1 MIYLDNC
8 ATTKM
13 RKEVI
18 EEMIESYENDFANP
32 SSLHRL
38 GMGTEKKIEESRK
51 TISSYLKVRDK
62 EVFFTSG
69 GTESNNIAIFSSVE
83 KMKNRGNHIITTKI
97 EHPSVYNCM
106 KKLENEGYNVDY
118 LDVDEY
124 GNIDF
129 NQFNDLLTDKTILVS
144 IIHVNNEIGV
154 IQDIKK
160 IRNIMDEKDSI
171 ALLHL
176 DGVQSFGK
184 IAYNVKE
191 LGINT
196 LSISSHKIHG
206 PKGIGALYVKEG
218 TNLMPHIYGGGQEN
232 GFRSGTENI
241 QGIVGFGRAV
251 KIINDNFDSEYDHV
265 VKIREYFYNKIKN
278 NISDIKVNTKIDNTS
293 SPYIINISIR
303 NTRGE
308 VLLHYLEDEK
318 IYISTSSACSSNGTS
333 RSHVL
338 ESIKLTDNE
347 IEGTIRIC
355 FSHEITFD
363 DIDIVI
369 EQMEKSVKEIRDIMM
384 R

>member
-18 EEMIESYENDFANP
+18 EEMIKSYENDFANP

-106 KKLENEGYNVDY
+106 KKLENDGYNVDY

-129 NQFNDLLTDKTILVS
+129 NQFKNLINDKTILVS

-154 IQDIKK
+154 VQDIKK
-160 IRNIMDEKDSI
+160 IRSIMDEKDSI

-184 IAYNVKE
+184 IPYSVKD

-206 PKGIGALYVKEG
+206 PKGIGALYVKDG

-251 KIINDNFDSEYDHV
+251 KIINDNFDVEYNHV
-265 VKIREYFYNKIKN
+265 LKIREYFYNKIKN

-293 SPYIINISIR
+293 SPYIINVSIR

-308 VLLHYLEDEK
+308 VLLHYLEDEN

-355 FSHEITFD
+355 FSHETTFD
-363 DIDIVI
+363 DIDIVV
-369 EQMEKSVKEIRDIMM
+369 EQMKKSVKEIRDIMM

>member
-18 EEMIESYENDFANP
+18 EEMIKSYENDFANP

-106 KKLENEGYNVDY
+106 KKLENDGYDVDY

-129 NQFNDLLTDKTILVS
+129 NQFKNLINDKTILVS

-154 IQDIKK
+154 VQDIKK
-160 IRNIMDEKDSI
+160 IRSIMDEKDSI

-184 IAYNVKE
+184 IPYSVKD

-206 PKGIGALYVKEG
+206 PKGIGALYVKDG

-251 KIINDNFDSEYDHV
+251 KIINDNFDVEYNHV
-265 VKIREYFYNKIKN
+265 LKIREYFYNKIKN

-293 SPYIINISIR
+293 SPYIINVSIR

-308 VLLHYLEDEK
+308 VLLHYLEDEN

-363 DIDIVI
+363 DIDIVV
-369 EQMEKSVKEIRDIMM
+369 EQMKKSVKEIRDIMM

>member
-206 PKGIGALYVKEG
+206 PKGIGALYVKDG

-251 KIINDNFDSEYDHV
+251 KIINDNFDAEYDHV

>member
-18 EEMIESYENDFANP
+18 EEMIKSYENDFANP

-106 KKLENEGYNVDY
+106 KKLENDGYDVDY

-129 NQFNDLLTDKTILVS
+129 NQFKNLINDKTILVS

-154 IQDIKK
+154 VQDIKK
-160 IRNIMDEKDSI
+160 IRSIMDEKDSI

-184 IAYNVKE
+184 IPYSVKD

-206 PKGIGALYVKEG
+206 PKGIGALYVKDG

-251 KIINDNFDSEYDHV
+251 KIINDNFDVEYNHV
-265 VKIREYFYNKIKN
+265 LKIREYFYNKIKN

-293 SPYIINISIR
+293 SPYIINVSIR

-308 VLLHYLEDEK
+308 VLLHYLEDEN

-355 FSHEITFD
+355 FSHETTFD
-363 DIDIVI
+363 DIDIVV
-369 EQMEKSVKEIRDIMM
+369 EQMKKSVKEIRDIMM

>member
-51 TISSYLKVRDK
+51 TISSYLKARDK

-251 KIINDNFDSEYDHV
+251 KIINDNFDAEYDHV

>member
-18 EEMIESYENDFANP
+18 EEMIKSYENDFANP

-106 KKLENEGYNVDY
+106 KKLENDGYDVDY

-129 NQFNDLLTDKTILVS
+129 NQFKNLINDKTILVS

-154 IQDIKK
+154 VQDIKK
-160 IRNIMDEKDSI
+160 IRSIMDEKDSI

-184 IAYNVKE
+184 IPYSVKD

-206 PKGIGALYVKEG
+206 PKGIGALYVKDG

-251 KIINDNFDSEYDHV
+251 KIINDNFDVEYNHV
-265 VKIREYFYNKIKN
+265 LKIREYFYNKIKN

-308 VLLHYLEDEK
+308 VLLHYLEDEN

-355 FSHEITFD
+355 FSHETTFD
-363 DIDIVI
+363 DIDIVV
-369 EQMEKSVKEIRDIMM
+369 EQMKKSVKEIRDIMM

>member
-251 KIINDNFDSEYDHV
+251 KIINDNFDAEYDHV